1 MPKVNFFCVSP
12 ACFRNL
18 APLPCVTQQKA
29 HLSPDAL

>member
-18 APLPCVTQQKA
+18 APLPCVTQPKA
-29 HLSPDAL
+29 LLSPDVL